1 MQEES
6 IGISIGLAVRGLSKI
21 EILRKSFTNATNGIK
36 ETYDAIK
43 KLDSVK
49 LDTLRQNIRAN
60 LKDTLGELATV
71 NNALA
76 SGIFGTT
83 VKFAIDDEAAFANVK
98 KYVDDSKEN
107 LLALKNEMRKASSE
121 LGESFANIA
130 NIASGGGKINLKG
143 KELVEYTKLL
153 ATGSVAFEMSAEELS
168 RASNNMKV
176 GFKIDDINKMTQLFD
191 AVNLL
196 DNKVTN
202 ANASDIFTASSLTAA
217 NANLIGLNEKAASAI
232 AATMLSTG
240 KASSVVGTS
249 LNALYSGL
257 SMADKKGENF
267 QKALNTIGLDANYL
281 KTALQKDAAGA
292 ITLFIERISKAPKQ
306 MQAGLLYDLVGGN
319 FSDELA
325 GLVTNVD
332 DLKKNM
338 ALAFSDEAT
347 GSLKKELQAKL
358 DTTKSGIERLTQSWR
373 NLGSIMGEVF
383 LPLANTLANALSR
396 LGNFITDMSIKF
408 PSLTTG
414 VSYAVAGF
422 MIFKPLLLL
431 TKIAALAA
439 ADGFISMAKVL
450 SWLNPL
456 TVVAKTRSLAHAL
469 ALKYQAFSTW
479 LVGAR
484 LRAAIT
490 LSAAW
495 TAATKTAS
503 AVSLGFSRAL
513 GFLHT
518 GFLRAVKGI
527 GMMKLALISTGIG
540 ALVVGIGMAASWL
553 IENWDKVK
561 AFFSS
566 IWESVKPYWQATTQ
580 FFSDIWQGLSEFLSG
595 IFAPVI
601 DTWNNIFG
609 GFFDWIGEKFA
620 WVSDL
625 ISSIGD
631 SIGKATSWAG
641 EKLGIGDGKESNWYN
656 PLSWFND
663 DTAKPGEKA
672 PGLSDA
678 FDTTSP
684 SVAKSAAAMTT
695 SGATININFSGGIN
709 IATSNGKFDMAEFE
723 RQLVSSVKRALKTD
737 EMNAKNR
744 DIRGQ

>member
-21 EILRKSFTNATNGIK
+21 KSLRKSFTNATDGIK
-36 ETYDAIK
+36 ETYNVIK

-49 LDTLRQNIRAN
+49 LDSLRQNIRTS
-60 LKDTLGELATV
+60 LKNTLSELATV

-76 SGIFGTT
+76 SGMFGTT

-98 KYVDDSKEN
+98 KYVDDSEEN
-107 LLALKNEMRKASSE
+107 LLALKNEMRKASNE

-143 KELVEYTKLL
+143 KELIEYTKLL
-153 ATGSVAFEMSAEELS
+153 ATGSVAFEMSAQELLT
-168 RASNNMKV
+168 ASNNMKV
-176 GFKIDDINKMTQLFD
+176 GFKIDNINKMTELFD

-202 ANASDIFTASSLTAA
+202 ANANDIFIASSLTAA

-257 SMADKKGENF
+257 SMADKKGESF
-267 QKALNTIGLDANYL
+267 QKALNMIGLDAKYL

-292 ITLFIERISKAPKQ
+292 IALFIERISQAPKH

-347 GSLKKELQAKL
+347 GSLKKELQVKL

-383 LPLANTLANALSR
+383 LPLANTLANTLSR

-414 VSYAVAGF
+414 LSYAVAGF

-431 TKIAALAA
+431 TKIAALVT
-439 ADGFISMAKVL
+439 ADGFISMAKAL
-450 SWLNPL
+450 KWLNPL
-456 TVVAKTRSLAHAL
+456 TMVART
-469 ALKYQAFSTW
+469 
-479 LVGAR
+479 
-484 LRAAIT
+484 
-490 LSAAW
+490 
-495 TAATKTAS
+495 
-503 AVSLGFSRAL
+503 
-513 GFLHT
+513 
-518 GFLRAVKGI
+518 
-527 GMMKLALISTGIG
+527 
-540 ALVVGIGMAASWL
+540 
-553 IENWDKVK
+553 
-561 AFFSS
+561 
-566 IWESVKPYWQATTQ
+566 
-580 FFSDIWQGLSEFLSG
+580 
-595 IFAPVI
+595 
-601 DTWNNIFG
+601 
-609 GFFDWIGEKFA
+609 
-620 WVSDL
+620 
-625 ISSIGD
+625 
-631 SIGKATSWAG
+631 
-641 EKLGIGDGKESNWYN
+641 
-656 PLSWFND
+656 
-663 DTAKPGEKA
+663 
-672 PGLSDA
+672 
-678 FDTTSP
+678 
-684 SVAKSAAAMTT
+684 
-695 SGATININFSGGIN
+695 
-709 IATSNGKFDMAEFE
+709 
-723 RQLVSSVKRALKTD
+723 
-737 EMNAKNR
+737 
-744 DIRGQ
+744 